1 MSDEMSARRANTSF
15 YKDIFQMAFETA
27 DVMSFWWQPLVKGV
41 GRAQLEIAGLQAK
54 NLQAAMNWSR
64 AIVTAREP
72 DDLLRANVG
81 FCQSV
86 LTHCEEATPRVSGAM
101 TKAAEPVVGFQLL
114 PLPIRRNR
122 DEVFIGDA
130 DAADHVAR
138 SRRVA

>member
-64 AIVTAREP
+64 AIATAREP

-86 LTHCEEATPRVSGAM
+86 LSHCEEAAPRVSGAM